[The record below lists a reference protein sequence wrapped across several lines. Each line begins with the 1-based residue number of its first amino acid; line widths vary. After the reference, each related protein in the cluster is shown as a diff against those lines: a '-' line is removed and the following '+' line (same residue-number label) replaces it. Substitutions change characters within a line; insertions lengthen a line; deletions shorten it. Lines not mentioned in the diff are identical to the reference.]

1 MRTAKE
7 INIQTLSDE
16 KRENHHY
23 VPIFLLNKWCS
34 GTEKKMWWYRRVIPS
49 GKVIEERIS
58 PKSTSFE
65 PNLNMLRKAPFSGV
79 NDKNLAVVEGVYLK
93 KLDTQAA
100 EIMKKMLDKGKG
112 IPSLTEEERKVWLN
126 FVILL
131 SDRNPDNLLMAELT
145 GNTILDE
152 VIDDSIKRCGHEE
165 VWRKAAELLKKSEF
179 TYNDSRIRL
188 LNLVKDMTY
197 AKHSDL
203 REWRIVDLSQS
214 PLELFSSNLPVVA
227 GIKKRHSFEAD
238 FLEMALTPK
247 HLWLCAPTEFKFDNE
262 LIRYLVITYNM
273 RLLLL
278 RPKYVYSLNKIV
290 DEKHIKYQKA
300 LRKFLK

>member
-1 MRTAKE
+1 MRKAKKN
-7 INIQTLSDE
+7 NIQTLSDE

-23 VPIFLLNKWCS
+23 VPIFLLKNWCS
-34 GTEKKMWWYRRVIPS
+34 GKEKKMWWYRRMPS
-49 GKVIEERIS
+49 GKVNEGRIS

-79 NDKNLAVVEGVYLK
+79 NDKNFAVVEGIYLK
-93 KLDTQAA
+93 KLDTQASI
-100 EIMKKMLDKGKG
+100 IMNKMLDKG
-112 IPSLTEEERKVWLN
+112 IPSLTEEERKVWLS

-131 SDRNPDNLLMAELT
+131 SDRNPDTLLKAELT

-152 VIDDSIKRCGHEE
+152 VIDDSIKRWGHEE

-179 TYNDSRIRL
+179 TYNDSRIL
-188 LNLVKDMTY
+188 LLDLVKDMTY
-197 AKHSDL
+197 AKHSDP
-203 REWRIVDLSQS
+203 REWQIVDLSQS

-227 GIKKRHSFEAD
+227 GIKKRHSFKAD
-238 FLEMALTPK
+238 FLGMALTPK
-247 HLWLCAPTEFKFDNE
+247 HLWFCAPTEFAFDNE
-262 LIRYLVITYNM
+262 LIRYLLITYYNV

-300 LRKFLK
+300 LREFLK